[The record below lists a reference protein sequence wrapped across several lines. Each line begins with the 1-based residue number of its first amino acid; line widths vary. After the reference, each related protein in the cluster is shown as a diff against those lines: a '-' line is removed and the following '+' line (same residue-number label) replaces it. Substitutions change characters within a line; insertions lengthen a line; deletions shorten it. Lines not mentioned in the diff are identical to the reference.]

1 MDEDRYVELE
11 LKGSTDQ
18 ALGFVEG
25 LRIGTPEVEKVWY
38 SCRESLEG
46 HGLIEALWQRVGKDT
61 RVILPVALAEMVRGA
76 LAESPVLNLEAGE
89 MQPVDYGELE
99 FSYHVYSRDEAAEIR
114 KLVEADLPAGVRLE
128 DYDVN
133 ETVDPSGRGVE
144 LYSPVH
150 DYECRGSGR
159 YVGAVAG
166 IFSLAHRLSD
176 QSFVEPGRVRLHH
189 PGP

>member
-38 SCRESLEG
+38 SCRESIEG
-46 HGLIEALWQRVGKDT
+46 HGLIEALWAHVGKET
-61 RVILPVALAEMVRGA
+61 RVILPSALAAMVREA
-76 LAESPVLNLEAGE
+76 LTESVLDLEAGDL
-89 MQPVDYGELE
+89 QPIDYGELE
-99 FSYHVYSRDEAAEIR
+99 FSYHVYSRDEAAGIR
-114 KLVEADLPAGVRLE
+114 KLVEADLPPGIRLE

-150 DYECRGSGR
+150 DYECRASGR
-159 YVGAVAG
+159 YIGPVAG

-176 QSFVEPGRVRLHH
+176 QSFIEPGRVRLHH
-189 PGP
+189 PSP